1 MNLGRAGDAFPDT
14 RWSVVLRARAD
25 RAGGAGAERALADL
39 CTAYW
44 YPLYAYARRCGQSPH
59 DAEDLT
65 QGFFGRLLE
74 RDLFAKADPARGR
87 LRSFLLG
94 SFKLFMSEEWHQA
107 NRQKRGGGQVPV
119 PIDQV
124 QAEEIYRG
132 AGADR
137 LSPEVLFERAWLNSL
152 LEGALNQLEREQRQR
167 GKEALFHRLQDFL
180 AWDRGEQRI
189 NELARELGL
198 SPGALRVTIFR
209 LRQRFRELLEQ
220 QVADTVATPAEAAK
234 ELQELLRSA
243 SS

>member
-1 MNLGRAGDAFPDT
+1 MDHGRAGDVFPDT
-14 RWSVVLRARAD
+14 HWSVVLRARAD
-25 RAGGAGAERALADL
+25 IAEGTGAERALADL
-39 CTAYW
+39 CAAYW

-94 SFKLFMSEEWHQA
+94 SFKLFMSEAWHQA
-107 NRQKRGGGQVPV
+107 SRQKRGGGQASV

-132 AGADR
+132 AGAEQ
-137 LSPEVLFERAWLNSL
+137 LSPEALFERAWLNSL
-152 LEGALNQLEREQRQR
+152 LEAALAQLEREQRQR
-167 GKEALFHRLQDFL
+167 GKEALFQRVQDFL

-189 NELARELGL
+189 NELARELGQ

-209 LRQRFRELLEQ
+209 LRQRFREILEQ
-220 QVADTVATPAEAAK
+220 QVADTVTTPAEAAK